1 MATPTLLIIGH
12 MCHDRMPSG
21 EIKLG
26 GTAAY
31 AAFLAKKMG
40 AEVTILTS
48 VGDDFA
54 FYDLFKKE
62 GVTIFN
68 IPAKETTVF
77 ENIYP
82 EDGGERVQYLHA
94 RAATISKQDI
104 PSNLAAPDLVLF
116 CPIADE
122 VDLDM
127 LNCFPDSLKA
137 ATIQGWLRDWNEEGL
152 VAPKGMDWKGLAP
165 LDLLVFSDAD
175 MVGFENSISVVSDFV
190 PIVIMTRGRNGVRV
204 FEDGES
210 RNFPT
215 EPIEVKDATGAGDSF
230 AMGFLLE
237 YFRTKEVKVA
247 VDFGQRV
254 AREVIGGFSDV

>member
-1 MATPTLLIIGH
+1 MTTPTLLIIGH
-12 MCHDRMPSG
+12 LCHDRMPSG

-48 VGDDFA
+48 VGVDFA
-54 FYDLFKKE
+54 FYDQFEKE
-62 GVTIFN
+62 GISLFN
-68 IPAKETTVF
+68 ISAKETTVF

-82 EDGGERVQYLHA
+82 EDGGERIQYLHA
-94 RAATISKQDI
+94 RAETIATQDI
-104 PSNLAAPDLVLF
+104 PDVLPVPDLVLF

-122 VDLDM
+122 VDLG
-127 LNCFPDSLKA
+127 LLTCFPDSLKA
-137 ATIQGWLRDWNEEGL
+137 ATIQGWLRDWNEDGL
-152 VAPKGMDWKGLAP
+152 IAPKAMNWKGLAP

-175 MVGFENSISVVSDFV
+175 IVGFENSISVICDFV

-204 FEDGES
+204 FEDKEI
-210 RNFPT
+210 RDFPT
-215 EPIEVKDATGAGDSF
+215 EPIDVKDATGAGDSF

-237 YFRTKEVKVA
+237 YFRTKELDRA
-247 VDFGQRV
+247 VDFGQKI
-254 AREVIGGFSDV
+254 AREVISKI